1 MTQIEQILQCEKKLT
16 EAMKTN
22 DTKALDELLFDN
34 LVFIIPTGQLITKAM
49 DMENYR
55 LGRMKISEIVAED
68 PIINTIDD
76 ISTVTVTIHLKGKY
90 DGQKIDGKYKYLRV
104 WKLFDNSLKVIAGS
118 SCIAQLN

>member
-22 DTKALDELLFDN
+22 DTKALDELLYDN

>member
-22 DTKALDELLFDN
+22 DTKALDELLYDN

-55 LGRMKISEIVAED
+55 LGRMTISEIVADD

-76 ISTVTVTIHLKGKY
+76 ISTVIVTMHLKGKY
-90 DGQKIDGKYKYLRV
+90 DGQTIDGKYKYLRV
-104 WKLFDNSLKVIAGS
+104 WKLFDDSWKVIAGS
-118 SCIAQLN
+118 ACIAQLN